1 MAAMVATVCN
11 TIDIM
16 INTLSTIRQTFKR
29 LNCSALSYKNTQIFR
44 ILPVALRKKRQPE
57 ATESGIPG
65 PESEGGNYGDGG
77 RERGRQTGEQQ
88 MDGRAAD
95 GTCMA
100 YVITVADR
108 RAAAGRRTRQT
119 DERGR
124 YIVMPGRQHPGNSR
138 SGCCSVSVAIA
149 VPHGSYTEGRPRWI
163 VSKNRCPLSQGG
175 ILQLENRPTK
185 VFLNY

>member
-108 RAAAGRRTRQT
+108 RAAAADRRSRRTSEAVT
-119 DERGR
+119 LSCPVGSTPATRGR
-124 YIVMPGRQHPGNSR
+124 AAAAYR
-138 SGCCSVSVAIA
+138 
-149 VPHGSYTEGRPRWI
+149 
-163 VSKNRCPLSQGG
+163 
-175 ILQLENRPTK
+175 LQLRCRTEVIRRAGRDG
-185 VFLNY
+185 